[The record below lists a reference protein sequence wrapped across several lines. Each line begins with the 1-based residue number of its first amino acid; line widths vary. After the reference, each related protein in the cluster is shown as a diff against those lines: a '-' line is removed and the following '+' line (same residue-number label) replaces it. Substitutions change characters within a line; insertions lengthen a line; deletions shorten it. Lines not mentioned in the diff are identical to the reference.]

1 MMVATGIDQPTLMRG
16 RGALYTG
23 GIAAILASTCHHIS
37 FLLATLGLSNTK
49 ILYIVTI
56 ADWSRMFL
64 IAVAL
69 IGLFIS
75 YQHIWRISSAYKA
88 GRDSGCHACN
98 ICTHASVHCAMLR
111 LKRSNNLIL
120 FFLSM
125 PISTLY

>member
-23 GIAAILASTCHHIS
+23 GIAAIFASTCHHIS

-75 YQHIWRISSAYKA
+75 YQHIWRIPSAYKA
-88 GRDSGCHACN
+88 GRDSA
-98 ICTHASVHCAMLR
+98 ISQVKAADKVFFSFVAMLVIFV
-111 LKRSNNLIL
+111 LMLPYIAPCL
-120 FFLSM
+120 D
-125 PISTLY
+125 

>member
-1 MMVATGIDQPTLMRG
+1 MMVATGIDQPTSMRG

-56 ADWSRMFL
+56 ADWSRVFL

-88 GRDSGCHACN
+88 GRDSA
-98 ICTHASVHCAMLR
+98 ISQVKATDKVFFSFVAMLVIFV
-111 LKRSNNLIL
+111 LMLPYIAPCL
-120 FFLSM
+120 D
-125 PISTLY
+125 